1 MNKKIF
7 IIILLFLFSNSEIAY
22 GQCGDFRIEEDFFA
36 DQLIGF
42 YINSIDIN
50 TGDTSIEYFR
60 YRIIQENNQTDNLKA
75 NYSLII
81 NSPDL
86 GLSNFELM
94 SGVIDISNI
103 SIPELVFSN
112 VDINFDT
119 QSIPGADFNSEESNL
134 ASISELEAIQSVIL
148 SSGKVPNGTYILNV
162 TLRCSDD
169 DSIVYDSISKTIEAY
184 EPVFLD
190 LLNILKKG
198 P

>member
-1 MNKKIF
+1 MSKKIF
-7 IIILLFLFSNSEIAY
+7 TTVFLFLISISGIIHA
-22 GQCGDFRIEEDFFA
+22 QCGNFRIEEDYFA

-50 TGDTSIEYFR
+50 TGDTSVEYFR
-60 YRIIQENNQTDNLKA
+60 YRIIQENNLSDNLKA

-112 VDINFDT
+112 TDINFDT
-119 QSIPGADFNSEESNL
+119 QSIPGSDFKSEESNL
-134 ASISELEAIQSVIL
+134 ASLSELEAIQSIIL
-148 SSGKVPNGTYILNV
+148 SSGKIPNGTYIFI
-162 TLRCSDD
+162 LRFSPPAN
-169 DSIVYDSISKTIEAY
+169 YW
-184 EPVFLD
+184 FR
-190 LLNILKKG
+190 
-198 P
+198 